1 MSVVTAR
8 PLQDVD
14 GAWGCRVLV
23 AEDDATSQD
32 IVLLM
37 LDRLGYHADVAS
49 DGVEAV
55 SAFQAAIYDVVLM
68 DVRMPRM
75 DGMEAARQIRA
86 DLDPTEQPTIIA
98 MSADTTSQCRQEC
111 FRAGM
116 DQHLAKPLR
125 IDDLAT
131 LLASRL
137 HPQGNLAALSV
148 DGVGDNLAGN
158 GSGSGAEVFD
168 SAVLDVLLADL
179 GGDADLRTD
188 LIESFILDATARS
201 DAIVA
206 AGELA
211 DFDGLVFQAHALKS
225 ASATLGL
232 LALAELAREIE
243 ESSETSSDGFSI
255 ASQSSRL
262 VAECRKAIE
271 ILESDLIA

>member
-1 MSVVTAR
+1 MSMVTAR
-8 PLQDVD
+8 PLQGVD
-14 GAWGCRVLV
+14 GVCGCRVLV

-32 IVLLM
+32 IALLM

-55 SAFQAAIYDVVLM
+55 SAFQVAFYDVVLM

-75 DGMEAARQIRA
+75 DGMEAARKIRA

-98 MSADTTSQCRQEC
+98 MSADTTAQCRDEC

-137 HPQGNLAALSV
+137 HPRGNLAALS
-148 DGVGDNLAGN
+148 GDDAGDMLADTD
-158 GSGSGAEVFD
+158 SGAKVFD
-168 SAVLDVLLADL
+168 SEVLDALLADL
-179 GGDADLRTD
+179 GGDADLRAD

-201 DAIVA
+201 EAIVV
-206 AGELA
+206 AGMAA

-232 LALAELAREIE
+232 LALAALAREIE
-243 ESSETSSDGFSI
+243 ESPTASSDGLSI
-255 ASQSSRL
+255 ASQAFCL
-262 VAECRKAIE
+262 VAECRKAIDV
-271 ILESDLIA
+271 LTLT

>member
-14 GAWGCRVLV
+14 GVCGCRVLV

-37 LDRLGYHADVAS
+37 LDRLGYHADLAS
-49 DGVEAV
+49 DGLEAV
-55 SAFQAAIYDVVLM
+55 SAFQDAIYDVVLM

-75 DGMEAARQIRA
+75 DGIEAARQIRA

-98 MSADTTSQCRQEC
+98 MSADTTSQCREEC

-148 DGVGDNLAGN
+148 DVAGDNVVGGA
-158 GSGSGAEVFD
+158 SGAQVFD
-168 SAVLDVLLADL
+168 SEVLDALLADL

-188 LIESFILDATARS
+188 LIESFIFDATTRS
-201 DAIVA
+201 EAIVT
-206 AGELA
+206 AGESA
-211 DFDGLVFQAHALKS
+211 DFDALVFQAHALQS

-243 ESSETSSDGFSI
+243 GSPTAPSDGLSI
-255 ASQSSRL
+255 ASQALRL

-271 ILESDLIA
+271 ELAPT

>member
-8 PLQDVD
+8 PLRDVD
-14 GAWGCRVLV
+14 GACGCRVLV

-37 LDRLGYHADVAS
+37 LNRLGYHADVAS

-55 SAFQAAIYDVVLM
+55 SAFQAAFYDIVLM

-86 DLDPTEQPTIIA
+86 DPIEQPTIIA
-98 MSADTTSQCRQEC
+98 MSADTTPQCRQEC

-125 IDDLAT
+125 IDDLST
-131 LLASRL
+131 LLANWR
-137 HPQGNLAALSV
+137 HPQGTLLALSG
-148 DGVGDNLAGN
+148 DDAGDNL
-158 GSGSGAEVFD
+158 SGTDSEAEVFD
-168 SAVLDVLLADL
+168 SQVLDALLADL

-188 LIESFILDATARS
+188 LIESFILDATART
-201 DAIVA
+201 DAIVN
-206 AGELA
+206 AGESA

-232 LALAELAREIE
+232 LLLAELAREIE
-243 ESSETSSDGFSI
+243 ESIEASSDGFLI
-255 ASQSSRL
+255 ASQASRL
-262 VAECRKAIE
+262 VAECRRAIE
-271 ILESDLIA
+271 VLGSDQIA